1 MSWKKDIRFVFLS
14 CSWAKENIKSLH
26 ECQNRPIST
35 LTNQMDMQMTQYMF
49 PNVTKK
55 GKKEK
60 KINELSSVSE
70 ETFQA
75 N

>member
-1 MSWKKDIRFVFLS
+1 
-14 CSWAKENIKSLH
+14 
-26 ECQNRPIST
+26 
-35 LTNQMDMQMTQYMF
+35 MDMQMTQYMF